1 MRRLLRHMG
10 NSVETQDKILD
21 TAIWHFARKG
31 YHGTKT
37 ADIAKDSGV
46 SEGTVFKYYRT
57 KKDILRS
64 VLNKIV
70 HEIIPG
76 IMLESTEDFQSL
88 ISSADAKKEIKGFIK
103 NKIGKVNE
111 NISAFKILVNE
122 LPFHE
127 DIMNEYVGQFIP
139 KVIGMAEGL
148 YSLGVAKGVF
158 RDINPHTAAR
168 SFIGMLATIVLEGN
182 VLNKSLDVDKELD
195 VILDILMNGICVS
208 TS

>member
-1 MRRLLRHMG
+1 MG
-10 NSVETQDKILD
+10 NSSETQDRILD
-21 TAIWHFARKG
+21 TAIRHFAKKG

-46 SEGTVFKYYRT
+46 SEGTVFKYYST

-76 IMLESTEDFQSL
+76 IMFESTEDFQNL
-88 ISSADAKKEIKGFIK
+88 ASSADAKQEIKGFIK
-103 NKIGKVNE
+103 SKVVKVNE

-139 KVIGMAEGL
+139 KVIKMAEGF
-148 YSLGVAKGVF
+148 YGLGVAKGIF
-158 RDINPHTAAR
+158 RDINPHTAVR
-168 SFIGMLATIVLEGN
+168 SFIGMLATVVLEGN
-182 VLNKSLDVDKELD
+182 VLKKSLDVDKELD
-195 VILDILMNGICVS
+195 VVLDIFMNGICVKKEG
-208 TS
+208 